1 MILYIVRHG
10 ETEENQQKIL
20 QGHLPGTLT
29 TQGKAQVA
37 ATAEQLAAMGVPFDA
52 IVSSDLERAV
62 DSAHIIGSRLHLEVE
77 TTPMLRERDWGEFT
91 GMSIAEASERFRID
105 GQWRFPDGT
114 VETEEEIYVR
124 ATNALAYLQQH
135 YEGKTVIVV
144 THGQFARNLLAVYH
158 HTTFRDEP
166 TLANAEIRVITC
178 PR

>member
-29 TQGKAQVA
+29 AQGKAQVQ
-37 ATAEQLAAMGVPFDA
+37 ATAEQLAAMNVPFDV
-52 IVSSDLERAV
+52 IVSSDLQRAV
-62 DSAHIIGSRLHLEVE
+62 DSAGIIAHRLDLEVE
-77 TTPMLRERDWGEFT
+77 TTPLLRERDWGEFT

-144 THGQFARNLLAVYH
+144 THGQFARNLLAAYH
-158 HTTFRDEP
+158 GTTFREEP
-166 TLANAEIRVITC
+166 PLNNAEIRKIEL
-178 PR
+178 

>member
-52 IVSSDLERAV
+52 IVSSDLQRAV

-77 TTPMLRERDWGEFT
+77 TTPMLRERNWGEFT

-105 GQWRFPDGT
+105 GQWCFPEGT
-114 VETEEEIYVR
+114 VETEAEIFAR
-124 ATNALAYLQQH
+124 AQEALTMLGAHHGESL
-135 YEGKTVIVV
+135 IVV
-144 THGQFARNLLAVYH
+144 THGQFARNLLAAYH
-158 HTTFRDEP
+158 HITFRDVP
-166 TLANAEIRVITC
+166 PLANAEVRVVQL
-178 PR
+178 